1 MTLEKHTESSIFG
14 NVKVY
19 VRVLKQM
26 TLEPGWVDGVEGDK
40 LEAELRGVLYVG
52 SQAKDKD
59 SLQLEKTW
67 PSSPQPLRTEK
78 EAHAL
83 PAS

>member
-1 MTLEKHTESSIFG
+1 MGLGDTRETHR

-40 LEAELRGVLYVG
+40 LEAELQEVLYVG

-59 SLQLEKTW
+59 SLQLEKT
-67 PSSPQPLRTEK
+67 
-78 EAHAL
+78 
-83 PAS
+83 